1 MHFGKV
7 SHPVSNTLII
17 QLHNIYNE
25 ILVELEQDPCPHSSI
40 VVNYLCFMLCLFYL
54 DGRMCWSIRFPL
66 ACSCLVSSRVLLH
79 CS

>member
-1 MHFGKV
+1 MHFGEV
-7 SHPVSNTLII
+7 SRSVRNTLII

-25 ILVELEQDPCPHSSI
+25 ILVELEQDPCPRSSV
-40 VVNYLCFMLCLFYL
+40 VVNYLCFMLCSFYL

-66 ACSCLVSSRVLLH
+66 AYSCLVSSRVLLH